1 MVRLKL
7 AANLPIIEYHL
18 RCGFGI
24 SIGLHIKFQNTP
36 FGINCPVLRHCQIFN
51 MCLRC
56 SIEVH
61 LTGNTRKAPEVLILD
76 IGTVAPTHH
85 LHSDEVL
92 ARLQIFGD
100 IELRSH
106 LRVF

>member
-18 RCGFGI
+18 RCGFSI
-24 SIGLHIKFQNTP
+24 SFGLHIKFQNTP
-36 FGINCPVLRHCQIFN
+36 FGINCPVLRHCQILN
-51 MCLRC
+51 MCLRG

-61 LTGNTRKAPEVLILD
+61 LTGNTRKAPEVLILE
-76 IGTVAPTHH
+76 IRAIAPAHD
-85 LHSDEVL
+85 LHGDEVL
-92 ARLQIFGD
+92 AWLQIFGD